1 MRDHRSAFMLVNTH
15 EGTVPAWAVPQRWT
29 PPRDGQA
36 EANPRPLDGCVLWA
50 KCGNMATSDSICGEC
65 AATYR
70 HACLRCGKKL
80 NDAAVD
86 AGHGHCLTC
95 WRAMKGYE
103 RNGYIS
109 SGNGRKA

>member
-1 MRDHRSAFMLVNTH
+1 MRDRRSAFMLVNT
-15 EGTVPAWAVPQRWT
+15 
-29 PPRDGQA
+29 RDGAKPATMLTVEDRSTAQ
-36 EANPRPLDGCVLWA
+36 PRPRVRGKCLIGSCQGRAARDGLCIHHDAEFRLV
-50 KCGNMATSDSICGEC
+50 
-65 AATYR
+65 
-70 HACLRCGKKL
+70 CLKCGKKL